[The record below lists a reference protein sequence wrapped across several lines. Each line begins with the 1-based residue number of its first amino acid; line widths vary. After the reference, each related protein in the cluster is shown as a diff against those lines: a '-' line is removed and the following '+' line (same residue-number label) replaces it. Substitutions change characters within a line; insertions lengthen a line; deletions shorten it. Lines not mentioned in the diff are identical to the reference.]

1 MLSCVVLS
9 FHLLFCVLLCC
20 VLLRCTSCS
29 TKVHFCIIKKTNKQA
44 MDKYR
49 IKVDFIFKFDYLE
62 SGWCP
67 SSIFRER
74 CLEFELELQT
84 TKSLS
89 NYKSAKALQVVTS
102 FANKYSWNLFYLCLW
117 NTWFDIPKWNL
128 YVWML
133 TILRIMPNLI
143 ISSLIFPHV
152 RSGGKRR
159 HCHSVPV
166 NLDLRHF
173 LPRMS

>member
-9 FHLLFCVLLCC
+9 FLLLFCVVFLLCCVVFCC
-20 VLLRCTSCS
+20 VLLRCMSCS
-29 TKVHFCIIKKTNKQA
+29 TKVHFCIFKKTNKQA

-89 NYKSAKALQVVTS
+89 NYKSAKALQVATS
-102 FANKYSWNLFYLCLW
+102 FANKYSWNLFLPLPLEYLIRYTKMKFVCM
-117 NTWFDIPKWNL
+117 NVDNSEN
-128 YVWML
+128 YA
-133 TILRIMPNLI
+133 
-143 ISSLIFPHV
+143 
-152 RSGGKRR
+152 
-159 HCHSVPV
+159 
-166 NLDLRHF
+166 
-173 LPRMS
+173 